1 MAGMIKAYQDNNIPT
16 TKSNVIM
23 YQSSEDY
30 EDIIKKVDMMLNSNN
45 DITAI
50 ACYND
55 RLATRVISHLQKQGE
70 NKCRLIF
77 SVIGLITMKWRKL
90 SPLKLFTANHPK
102 RQTGEDAGKNDLKND
117 CRRRSHFK
125 KFIPQR

>member
-1 MAGMIKAYQDNNIPT
+1 MIKAYQDNNIPT

-23 YQSSEDY
+23 YQSREDY

-55 RLATRVISHLQKQGE
+55 RLATRVISHLQKQG
-70 NKCRLIF
+70 KT
-77 SVIGLITMKWRKL
+77 S
-90 SPLKLFTANHPK
+90 A
-102 RQTGEDAGKNDLKND
+102 D
-117 CRRRSHFK
+117 
-125 KFIPQR
+125 